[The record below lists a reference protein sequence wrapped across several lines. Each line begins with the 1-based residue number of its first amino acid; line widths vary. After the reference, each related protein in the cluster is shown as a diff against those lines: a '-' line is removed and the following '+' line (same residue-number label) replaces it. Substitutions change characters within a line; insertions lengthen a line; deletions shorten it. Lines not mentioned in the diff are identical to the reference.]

1 MERIEKSFGEN
12 QVLIDVNFIVNAGE
26 THALLGENGAGK
38 STLMKVLIGVYA
50 ADGGRIVL
58 DGEDVT
64 ALSLRERLDRGI
76 AMIFQELSVLPN
88 RSVAENL
95 FVLREPRA
103 FGWRVDTHRM
113 IADAQTLIDRY
124 GFGLRAS
131 ARVGDL
137 GFAQRQMVE
146 ILKAL
151 SRGAKLLVMDE
162 PTSSLT
168 VREEDTLFAT
178 VDQLKASG
186 IGIVYISHRM
196 ADVLRLSDRISIVK
210 DGQLIGPLMPSETS
224 IAHIASLMSRAPGS
238 QEKSTHIERIP
249 IQRRA
254 AVKAGAPALSVSGLG
269 TARKLFD
276 IAFDI
281 QPGEIVGLAGL
292 VGSGRSTLAKA
303 IFGLIPDAVGAISV
317 TGRTVQTGSV
327 SSAVAANVGFVP
339 EDRRLEGL
347 VANRSLSENF
357 ALTNLTNLSYARGF
371 GPMATQRVASLFARY
386 RSDLSLLCRGPSQ
399 TAQELSGGN
408 QQKVVFAKWLAT
420 NPKLLILDEPTSGV
434 DINAKRDMR
443 ELIKQLAAQDVG
455 VLLIS
460 SELEELMEL
469 ADRTLVMAEG
479 RITRSLDKIDDE
491 ASLRALLQTDA
502 ARQAELRNEEKAA

>member
-12 QVLIDVNFIVNAGE
+12 QVLIDVNFVVNAGE

-38 STLMKVLIGVYA
+38 STLMKVLIGVYT
-50 ADGGRIVL
+50 ADSGRIVL
-58 DGEDVT
+58 DGDDVT

-103 FGWRVDTHRM
+103 FGWRVDTQRM
-113 IADAQTLIDRY
+113 IADAQSLIDRY

-151 SRGAKLLVMDE
+151 SRGAKLLIMDE

-168 VREEDTLFAT
+168 VREEETLFAT

-196 ADVLRLSDRISIVK
+196 ADVLRLSDRISIAK
-210 DGQLIGPLMPSETS
+210 DGRLIGPLMPSETS
-224 IAHIASLMSRAPGS
+224 IAHIASLMSRSPESQSKSMPREEAPM
-238 QEKSTHIERIP
+238 QL
-249 IQRRA
+249 RA
-254 AVKAGAPALSVSGLG
+254 RPSAGVPALSVTGLG
-269 TARKLFD
+269 TARKLSD

-281 QPGEIVGLAGL
+281 EAGEIVGLAGL

-303 IFGLIPDAVGAISV
+303 IFGLIPDATGAISV
-317 TGRTVQTGSV
+317 GGRTVQTGNV
-327 SSAVAANVGFVP
+327 AGAVAAKIGFVP

-347 VANRSLSENF
+347 VANRSLAENF
-357 ALTNLTNLSYARGF
+357 ALTNLTGLSHARGF
-371 GPMATQRVASLFARY
+371 GPMATQRIGALFARY

-399 TAQELSGGN
+399 IAQELSGGN

-420 NPKLLILDEPTSGV
+420 NPKALILDEPTSGV

-443 ELIKQLAAQDVG
+443 DLIRRLAAQGVG

-469 ADRTLVMAEG
+469 SDRILVMAAG
-479 RITRSLDKIDDE
+479 RITRSLEGIDDE

-502 ARQAELRNEEKAA
+502 ARQAALHNKERAA

>member
-12 QVLIDVNFIVNAGE
+12 QVLIDVNFMVNAGE

-38 STLMKVLIGVYA
+38 STLMKVLIGGYA
-50 ADGGRIVL
+50 ADRGRIVL

-88 RSVAENL
+88 RTVAENL
-95 FVLREPRA
+95 FILRTPRA
-103 FGWRVDTHRM
+103 FGWRVDTQRM

-168 VREEDTLFAT
+168 VREEETLFAT

-210 DGQLIGPLMPSETS
+210 DGRLIGPLLPSETS
-224 IAHIASLMSRAPGS
+224 IAHIASLMSRSAESQGRPTAP
-238 QEKSTHIERIP
+238 EKVA
-249 IQRRA
+249 IQLRA
-254 AVKAGAPALSVSGLG
+254 APTAGSPALSVSGLG
-269 TARKLFD
+269 TARKLSD
-276 IAFDI
+276 IAFNI
-281 QPGEIVGLAGL
+281 EAGEIVGLAGL

-303 IFGLIPDAVGAISV
+303 IFGLIPDATGALSVG
-317 TGRTVQTGSV
+317 GRAVQTGNV
-327 SSAVAANVGFVP
+327 ASAVAAKIGFVP

-347 VANRSLSENF
+347 VANRSLAENF

-371 GPMATQRVASLFARY
+371 GPMATQRIGALFARY
-386 RSDLSLLCRGPSQ
+386 RNDLSLLCRGPSQ
-399 TAQELSGGN
+399 IAQELSGGN

-420 NPKLLILDEPTSGV
+420 NPKALILDEPTSGV

-443 ELIKQLAAQDVG
+443 ELIKQLAAQGVG

-469 ADRTLVMAEG
+469 SDRILVMAAG
-479 RITRSLDKIDDE
+479 RITRTLARVDDE

>member
-12 QVLIDVNFIVNAGE
+12 QVLIDVNFVVNAGE

-58 DGEDVT
+58 GDEDVT
-64 ALSLRERLDRGI
+64 ALSVRERLDRGI

-88 RSVAENL
+88 RTVAENL
-95 FVLREPRA
+95 FILREPRA
-103 FGWRVDTHRM
+103 FGWRIDTQRM
-113 IADAQTLIDRY
+113 VADAQALIDRY
-124 GFGLRAS
+124 GFSLRAS

-151 SRGAKLLVMDE
+151 SRGAKLVVMDE

-168 VREEDTLFAT
+168 VREEETLFAT

-210 DGQLIGPLMPSETS
+210 DGRLIGPLLPSETS
-224 IAHIASLMSRAPGS
+224 IPHIASLMSRSPDNQS
-238 QEKSTHIERIP
+238 KSTPIERVP
-249 IQRRA
+249 VQRRA
-254 AVKAGAPALSVSGLG
+254 AKAGAPVLSVSGLK
-269 TARKLFD
+269 TAHKLSD

-303 IFGLIPDAVGAISV
+303 IFGLIPDAAGAISV
-317 TGRTVQTGSV
+317 AGRRVQTGRV
-327 SSAVAANVGFVP
+327 SSAVAAKIGFVP

-347 VANRSLSENF
+347 VANRSLAENF
-357 ALTNLTNLSYARGF
+357 ALTNLTGLSYAHGL
-371 GPMATQRVASLFARY
+371 GPMATQRIASLFARY

-399 TAQELSGGN
+399 AAQELSGGN

-443 ELIKQLAAQDVG
+443 GLIKQMAAQGVG

-469 ADRTLVMAEG
+469 SDRILVMAEG
-479 RITRSLDKIDDE
+479 RITRSLERIDDE

-502 ARQAELRNEEKAA
+502 ARQVELHSEEKAA

>member
-1 MERIEKSFGEN
+1 M
-12 QVLIDVNFIVNAGE
+12 
-26 THALLGENGAGK
+26 
-38 STLMKVLIGVYA
+38 
-50 ADGGRIVL
+50 
-58 DGEDVT
+58 
-64 ALSLRERLDRGI
+64 
-76 AMIFQELSVLPN
+76 PN
-88 RSVAENL
+88 
-95 FVLREPRA
+95 
-103 FGWRVDTHRM
+103 
-113 IADAQTLIDRY
+113 
-124 GFGLRAS
+124 
-131 ARVGDL
+131 
-137 GFAQRQMVE
+137 
-146 ILKAL
+146 
-151 SRGAKLLVMDE
+151 
-162 PTSSLT
+162 
-168 VREEDTLFAT
+168 
-178 VDQLKASG
+178 
-186 IGIVYISHRM
+186 
-196 ADVLRLSDRISIVK
+196 
-210 DGQLIGPLMPSETS
+210 ETS

-238 QEKSTHIERIP
+238 REKSTPIEMIP

-254 AVKAGAPALSVSGLG
+254 GAKAGTPALSVSGLG
-269 TARKLFD
+269 TARKLSG

-317 TGRTVQTGSV
+317 MGRTVQTGSV
-327 SSAVAANVGFVP
+327 SSAVAAKIGFVP

-347 VANRSLSENF
+347 IANRSLSENF
-357 ALTNLTNLSYARGF
+357 ALTNLTKLSYAHGF
-371 GPMATQRVASLFARY
+371 GPMATQRIAALFARY
-386 RSDLSLLCRGPSQ
+386 RRDLSLLCRGPSQ

-469 ADRTLVMAEG
+469 ADRILVMAEG
-479 RITRSLDKIDDE
+479 RITRGLERVNDE

-502 ARQAELRNEEKAA
+502 ARQAEISSEEKAA

>member
-1 MERIEKSFGEN
+1 
-12 QVLIDVNFIVNAGE
+12 
-26 THALLGENGAGK
+26 
-38 STLMKVLIGVYA
+38 
-50 ADGGRIVL
+50 
-58 DGEDVT
+58 
-64 ALSLRERLDRGI
+64 
-76 AMIFQELSVLPN
+76 
-88 RSVAENL
+88 
-95 FVLREPRA
+95 
-103 FGWRVDTHRM
+103 
-113 IADAQTLIDRY
+113 
-124 GFGLRAS
+124 
-131 ARVGDL
+131 DL

-178 VDQLKASG
+178 VDQLKATG

-210 DGQLIGPLMPSETS
+210 DGRLIGPLLPSETS
-224 IAHIASLMSRAPGS
+224 IAHIASLMSRSPGS
-238 QEKSTHIERIP
+238 QEKSTPIERIP
-249 IQRRA
+249 IRRRA
-254 AVKAGAPALSVSGLG
+254 APKPGAAALSVSGLR
-269 TARKLFD
+269 TARKLSD
-276 IAFDI
+276 ITFVI

-317 TGRTVQTGSV
+317 EGRTAPTGSV
-327 SSAVAANVGFVP
+327 ASAVSAKIGFVP

-347 VANRSLSENF
+347 VANRSLLENF
-357 ALTNLTNLSYARGF
+357 ALTNLDNLSYARGF
-371 GPMATQRVASLFARY
+371 GPMATQRIASLFARY

-399 TAQELSGGN
+399 ITQELSGGN

-443 ELIKQLAAQDVG
+443 ELIRRLAAQDVG

-469 ADRTLVMAEG
+469 ADRILVMAEG
-479 RITRSLDKIDDE
+479 RITRSLERVDDE

-502 ARQAELRNEEKAA
+502 ARQAELRGEEKAA